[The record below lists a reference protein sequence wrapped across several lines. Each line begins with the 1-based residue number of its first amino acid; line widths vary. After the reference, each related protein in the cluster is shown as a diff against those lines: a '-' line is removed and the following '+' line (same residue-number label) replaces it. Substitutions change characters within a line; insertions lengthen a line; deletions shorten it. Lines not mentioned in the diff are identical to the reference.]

1 MDLYASGADLASLEA
16 AVERAPGP
24 APGPAHFAALVELA
38 WHLRQRE
45 SARALALVEEVETHL
60 PYAALGAEAARA
72 LRRRI
77 ALTVCEISALFCR
90 FDDAEERLAEARDHL
105 SPRAEPV
112 LEGDAWLAE
121 AVLAKA
127 RGQRER
133 ELAAYDHAVAAYR
146 AAGDALRLARA
157 QAWAG
162 YERTFTAPAEDAQP
176 DAAAPTE
183 HPDPACD
190 ALWSAA
196 RGVLL
201 SRREPAAAA
210 DVLLHASEQAQRVGL
225 VRHAVVCTMN
235 AGTALQGLGDY
246 DLAAG
251 CFDLAATVARKTGWP
266 TLVGS
271 TQTRLGWFL
280 KELGRLEE
288 GRAVLVEALASLDVM
303 PAGINKANANSAL
316 AQTLLA
322 LGRGAESVAPMAEA
336 IRMYREAQSTDNLAL
351 CLIGQARALA
361 VAGDARAALAS
372 IDEAEVLIARH
383 GFATLTVGVNEAL
396 AEIHRLH
403 ELPPP
408 PGMTVPTA
416 TIHYAEAT
424 LREGLLINGWKPPA
438 SLYASLAD
446 AWASAGVFARAYDY
460 ARRALAVKEQEAA
473 LKLNHPLAV
482 LRLRRDSEP
491 VPSGFAGLW
500 KPSGAQELGDD
511 DAPSAPLST
520 KILTP
525 KEREILQLLARNFSN
540 KEIATTLDVSDET
553 VKWHLK
559 NMYNKL
565 KAGSRKHAVTRART
579 LGVIDF
585 SS

>member
-1 MDLYASGADLASLEA
+1 MDLYVSSGELANLEA
-16 AVERAPGP
+16 TLDAAQGP
-24 APGPAHFAALVELA
+24 ARVETLVELA

-45 SARALALVEEVETHL
+45 SGRALALVEEAEAHL
-60 PYAALGAEAARA
+60 PYTPLAVDTVHALQA
-72 LRRRI
+72 RI

-90 FDDAEERLAEARDHL
+90 FDTAEERLADARARL
-105 SPRAEPV
+105 SRCADPLV
-112 LEGDAWLAE
+112 EGDAWLAE
-121 AVLAKA
+121 AVVAKA
-127 RGQRER
+127 RGQRDR
-133 ELAAYDHAVAAYR
+133 ELAAYERGVVVFR
-146 AAGDALRLARA
+146 TAGDPVRLARA
-157 QAWAG
+157 KAWAG
-162 YERTFTAPAEDAQP
+162 YERAFTAPAAADADDGSTGMRP
-176 DAAAPTE
+176 ADT
-183 HPDPACD
+183 DPACD

-196 RGVLL
+196 RGLML
-201 SRREPAAAA
+201 SRREPATAA

-246 DLAAG
+246 DLAAA

-266 TLVGS
+266 ALIGS
-271 TQTRLGWFL
+271 SQTRLGWFL

-288 GRAVLVEALASLDVM
+288 GRSVLVEGLASLAVT

-361 VAGDARAALAS
+361 AAGQSHDALAS
-372 IDEAEVLIARH
+372 LDEAETLIERH
-383 GFATLTVGVNEAL
+383 GFATLTVGVSEAL

-403 ELPPP
+403 ALPPP
-408 PGMTVPTA
+408 PGMTAPTA

-424 LREGLLINGWKPPA
+424 LRDGLLINGWRPPA
-438 SLYASLAD
+438 SLYVSLAD
-446 AWASAGVFARAYDY
+446 AWAAAGELARAYDY
-460 ARRALAVKEQEAA
+460 ARKALAVKEQEAA

-482 LRLRRDSEP
+482 LRLRRESEP
-491 VPSGFAGLW
+491 MPSGFAGLW
-500 KPSGAQELGDD
+500 KPSGPLELGDD
-511 DAPSAPLST
+511 ESAGTSLSS

-540 KEIATTLDVSDET
+540 KEIAATLEVSDET